1 MSDTTSRTLD
11 LLSLLQSHRH
21 WSCRELAERLSV
33 SERTLRRDIDRLREL
48 GYEIDATRGAIG
60 GYRLTAGNG
69 LPPLLLTD
77 DEGVAIA
84 IGLRSQ
90 TISGLRDAEHTTL
103 SALAKIE
110 QVLPPALRRRI
121 DALQSHMSV
130 SPGQGPTV
138 DPELLGLL
146 ALSSRDSERIRFGYT
161 DARGAVSMRSAEP
174 HMLVPRGRRWYLVAW
189 DRDKAAWRTFRLDRI
204 SALQQTRVLFTAR
217 DLSAAAAAELVAE
230 AVSWRENPLS
240 VEVQITAPLDDVQAA
255 LGWWAKDAVAHDA
268 HTTIWTLAG
277 DSPAHIATAL
287 LWLPAELDFTV
298 RGPAGLLDE
307 LASFATRF
315 QRLSAASSRADDG
328 R

>member
-1 MSDTTSRTLD
+1 MSDTTSRTLE
-11 LLSLLQSHRH
+11 LLSLLLSHRH
-21 WSCRELAERLSV
+21 WSCRELAERLAV

-48 GYEIDATRGAIG
+48 GYEIDASRGAIG
-60 GYRLTAGNG
+60 GYRLTAGTG

-90 TISGLRDAEHTTL
+90 TASGLRDSEHTTL

-130 SPGQGPTV
+130 APGQGPAV

-146 ALSSRDSERIRFGYT
+146 ALSCRDSERIRFSYT
-161 DARGAVSMRSAEP
+161 DARGAESTRSAEP

-189 DRDKAAWRTFRLDRI
+189 DRDRAAWRTFRLDRI
-204 SALQQTRVLFTAR
+204 SSLVQTRVLFAAR

-230 AVSWRENPLS
+230 AVSWRENTLS
-240 VEVQITAPLDDVQAA
+240 AEVHIAAPLGAVQEK
-255 LGWWAKDAVAHDA
+255 LGWWARDTAALDAD
-268 HTTIWTLAG
+268 TTVWTLTG
-277 DSPAHIATAL
+277 DSAAHIATAL
-287 LWLPAELDFTV
+287 LWIPSEFAFTV
-298 RGPAGLLDE
+298 HGPPELLRQ
-307 LASFATRF
+307 LAAFADRF
-315 QRLSAASSRADDG
+315 GSIAS
-328 R
+328 